1 MEEIQF
7 NQKMNNLE
15 QHPKTP
21 EFKVLKPNS
30 PDLENNDTQPYT
42 FIISKESNVQKWTT
56 DEDNKLLELSE
67 LYKFKSW
74 KKIAEHLP
82 GRTHVQC
89 SARYKRIIPGVIK
102 GAWTESEDQELIR
115 LLGLHGKN
123 WAKISN
129 FLKTR
134 SGKQIRDR
142 YLNTLR
148 PGINK
153 QKFTDEEDSII
164 LTKYKEIGAKWSV
177 IVGFLQNRTSDSIK
191 NRFYTSLRKK
201 HYNIDYLRQKKVRQE
216 LTTPGKIL
224 EISINPL
231 VRNNAQSE
239 EILKSEES
247 QKYVKSPN
255 SIDNEDHK
263 KIASLDCLKKLSYKN
278 SLNASSSPKFSPKKD
293 IEIENTIP
301 QAIYQHN
308 LSSQLPFQG
317 ITVKKVPLKNK
328 ILIADEDI
336 EKYLNTQSYC
346 HTNDFPFQTTDFNFF
361 SQNFSYINTSTNDS
375 KKMQLKLE
383 NLNTTSSFILFEKDD
398 V

>member
-1 MEEIQF
+1 
-7 NQKMNNLE
+7 MNFSDL
-15 QHPKTP
+15 PIKTP
-21 EFKVLKPNS
+21 EFKVLKPHQTEF
-30 PDLENNDTQPYT
+30 ENIDIKPFN
-42 FIISKESNVQKWTT
+42 FIMSKESNVQKWTAE
-56 DEDNKLLELSE
+56 EDSKLLELSE
-67 LYKFKSW
+67 KFKCKSW
-74 KKIAEHLP
+74 KKIAENLP

-115 LLGLHGKN
+115 LLGEHGKN

-164 LTKYKEIGAKWSV
+164 LSKYKEIGAKWSV
-177 IVGFLQNRTSDSIK
+177 ISGFLKNRTSDSIK

-216 LTTPGKIL
+216 FTTPGKIL
-224 EISINPL
+224 EISINPTMKSL
-231 VRNNAQSE
+231 AASE
-239 EILKSEES
+239 DSAKAEEMNIKV
-247 QKYVKSPN
+247 QYLIPE
-255 SIDNEDHK
+255 DDDHK

-278 SLNASSSPKFSPKKD
+278 SINS
-293 IEIENTIP
+293 T
-301 QAIYQHN
+301 
-308 LSSQLPFQG
+308 SSQKQNETNIDFTLHQALNTYNSPSKLSFQG
-317 ITVKKVPLKNK
+317 ISIKKVPLKNK

-336 EKYLNTQSYC
+336 EKSLNTQSLYGGNEIPQFLTIDYNC
-346 HTNDFPFQTTDFNFF
+346 LSHNFL
-361 SQNFSYINTSTNDS
+361 SSAINTTNKDS
-375 KKMQLKLE
+375 KRMQLKLE

-398 V
+398 I